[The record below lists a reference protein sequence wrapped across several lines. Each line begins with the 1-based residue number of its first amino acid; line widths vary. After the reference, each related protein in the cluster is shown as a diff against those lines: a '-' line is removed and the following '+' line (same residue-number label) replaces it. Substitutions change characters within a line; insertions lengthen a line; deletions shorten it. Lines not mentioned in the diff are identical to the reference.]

1 MTAAPMPIKAKTL
14 FQDGIELWRA
24 RHSLADEVYA
34 ERAAKLKQ
42 QVTHLLR
49 NRILKDDDNQ
59 RLLNGLGLQDDAG
72 RLMRFLVAPFVEP
85 TNNWAERVLRPAV
98 IARKVSPCSKNQNGA
113 DAFAAFASVA
123 QTALKNK
130 AVSITAAYRQLF
142 LASRAKSAQP
152 LQ

>member
-1 MTAAPMPIKAKTL
+1 
-14 FQDGIELWRA
+14 
-24 RHSLADEVYA
+24 
-34 ERAAKLKQ
+34 
-42 QVTHLLR
+42 
-49 NRILKDDDNQ
+49 
-59 RLLNGLGLQDDAG
+59 
-72 RLMRFLVAPFVEP
+72 MRFLSALFVEP